1 VSQHIG
7 VTSQS
12 PIDVVDRLRY
22 GLDLTSRD
30 KGEAVLQDLLEG
42 AGRSI
47 VFGVIGIGLMAVGYV
62 LVDLLTPGKLKDLI
76 FVERNPNASLLLAAN
91 QLGIA
96 AIVFTAIFTSYDSF
110 GEGLASTVLFGLVGI
125 GIMGLAF
132 LVLDWMTPGKL
143 GDVICTPDRHG
154 GAMVSAASHFG
165 AALIVC
171 ACIS

>member
-1 VSQHIG
+1 M
-7 VTSQS
+7 
-12 PIDVVDRLRY
+12 L
-22 GLDLTSRD
+22 
-30 KGEAVLQDLLEG
+30 EDLLEG

-47 VFGVIGIGLMAVGYV
+47 VFGLVGIGLMAVGYLLIDV
-62 LVDLLTPGKLKDLI
+62 LTPGKLRDLI

-96 AIVFTAIFTSYDSF
+96 AIVFTAIFTTYDSF
-110 GEGLASTVLFGLVGI
+110 GRGLASTVIFGLLGI

-143 GDVICTPDRHG
+143 GEVICTPERHG
-154 GAMVSAASHFG
+154 GALVSAASHFG

-171 ACIS
+171 AAIS